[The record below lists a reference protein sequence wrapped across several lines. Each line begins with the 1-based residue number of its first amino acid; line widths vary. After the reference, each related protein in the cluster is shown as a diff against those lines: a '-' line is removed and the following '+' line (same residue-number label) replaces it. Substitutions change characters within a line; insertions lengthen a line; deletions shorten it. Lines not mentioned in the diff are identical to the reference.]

1 MWAHVLAH
9 IHTHISIYIYNN
21 NTHILVYSSIDMYI
35 YIYRCVCMYIYI
47 YMLVCVKISTSHMV
61 HICIYFTIFRYI
73 NTCHWTNVRWAHH
86 KYSRSH
92 QRWSWSQV
100 WFIFGLCGSHLYVR
114 YLSACSFKMPTYP
127 ERGNS
132 AGVSVGMI
140 GYSSPAK
147 EPTIRWSQRVLRVR
161 DGKKRWP
168 FSTRWWPMK
177 WAPDIKSTLASKKG
191 TGSSTF
197 CAPGPMVT
205 LSQSLMGFHRKT
217 YRTCP
222 PWLDGKKPWDIAGR
236 CPMIFPEKP
245 FHSKPKYRWFSS
257 L

>member
-1 MWAHVLAH
+1 MPIGQMCGEL
-9 IHTHISIYIYNN
+9 
-21 NTHILVYSSIDMYI
+21 
-35 YIYRCVCMYIYI
+35 
-47 YMLVCVKISTSHMV
+47 
-61 HICIYFTIFRYI
+61 
-73 NTCHWTNVRWAHH
+73 TN

-177 WAPDIKSTLASKKG
+177 WHQTSRA
-191 TGSSTF
+191 
-197 CAPGPMVT
+197 
-205 LSQSLMGFHRKT
+205 
-217 YRTCP
+217 
-222 PWLDGKKPWDIAGR
+222 PWLQKRGLGPVLFVHLDPWWHSHKASWDFTGKPTGPVPHGWMVKNHGTSLADVP
-236 CPMIFPEKP
+236 
-245 FHSKPKYRWFSS
+245 WFSRKNHS
-257 L
+257 IQNPSIVGFLHYNPIIITI

>member
-1 MWAHVLAH
+1 M
-9 IHTHISIYIYNN
+9 ISACAESQGWEEA
-21 NTHILVYSSIDMYI
+21 V
-35 YIYRCVCMYIYI
+35 
-47 YMLVCVKISTSHMV
+47 
-61 HICIYFTIFRYI
+61 TIFDEMMA
-73 NTCHWTNVRWAHH
+73 NEV
-86 KYSRSH
+86 
-92 QRWSWSQV
+92 
-100 WFIFGLCGSHLYVR
+100 
-114 YLSACSFKMPTYP
+114 
-127 ERGNS
+127 
-132 AGVSVGMI
+132 
-140 GYSSPAK
+140 
-147 EPTIRWSQRVLRVR
+147 
-161 DGKKRWP
+161 
-168 FSTRWWPMK
+168 
-177 WAPDIKSTLASKKG
+177 APDIKSTLASKKG